1 VTKSSDFTPEEWE
14 LVLEAPPTA
23 GLIVVT
29 AQRGGSLRET
39 FAMAKAYAE
48 ARQEHGESE
57 LLDEIVAAKP
67 KRDHTHFHSFDEL
80 KQHGL
85 QQLRDVIALL
95 SQKATAAEVD
105 DYRQFVITLANKVAH
120 AHREGGQEVSDAEQA
135 ALDEISASLAGPAS
149 S

>member
-1 VTKSSDFTPEEWE
+1 MTKSSDFTPEEWE

>member
-1 VTKSSDFTPEEWE
+1 
-14 LVLEAPPTA
+14 
-23 GLIVVT
+23 
-29 AQRGGSLRET
+29 
-39 FAMAKAYAE
+39 M
-48 ARQEHGESE
+48 
-57 LLDEIVAAKP
+57 
-67 KRDHTHFHSFDEL
+67 
-80 KQHGL
+80 

>member
-135 ALDEISASLAGPAS
+135 ALDEISASLVGPAS